1 MNRRFYALLLL
12 LLCAFSLG
20 VQAQSA
26 APPPAVKPPAAAAA
40 PPLTQEEIKTLDAV
54 LEQAT
59 DVDKQLAA
67 ARLALESAE
76 NRANTIRAQFEIARL
91 RACAT
96 RKLDPDQYEVVLL
109 PVDLPNGAQA
119 KKWTIRLRAPAESTA
134 PSAAPSGGSA
144 P

>member
-12 LLCAFSLG
+12 LLCAFSLS

-26 APPPAVKPPAAAAA
+26 APAAVKPPAAA
-40 PPLTQEEIKTLDAV
+40 PIPQLTQDEIKSLDAV
-54 LEQAT
+54 LEQAA
-59 DVDKQLAA
+59 DVDKQLAS

-96 RKLDPDQYEVVLL
+96 RKLDPDQYEVVLV
-109 PVDLPNGAQA
+109 PIDLPNGAQA